1 MKKEK
6 KDKDF
11 IKSAYYEGG
20 RSAME
25 AFVKKE
31 LRYPK
36 EALAA
41 KTEGTVSVR
50 YTVDYK
56 GNVTEAN
63 IISGLG
69 HGCDEEALR
78 IVKSMKFKV
87 PNDGKIK
94 SKYTRKLHIHFRL
107 PGSPAQIPSTK
118 KLTASSGASP
128 SYQYQ
133 ITPKKVLPS
142 TPIPKKVS
150 SYEILITLPVVT
162 KDKVNEE
169 DK

>member
-78 IVKSMKFKV
+78 IVRSMKFKV

-107 PGSPAQIPSTK
+107 PGSPAQIPATK
-118 KLTASSGASP
+118 KLNVTPGTPP
-128 SYQYQ
+128 SYHYQ
-133 ITPKKVLPS
+133 ITPKKVVPTTSL
-142 TPIPKKVS
+142 PKKVS

-162 KDKVNEE
+162 KDKVSE
-169 DK
+169 DDK